1 MNAFRSRRPP
11 APPEIDLLPPERPRR
26 PLRPALG
33 ARADVVDA
41 HFVPVSIP
49 VPGREA
55 PRRAGAARG
64 LNDNRHFSASRQRT
78 AAANRWTTLAAGSLR
93 QTERVLQ
100 SLSNGAFAVF
110 VALVF
115 AATFAMAG
123 LLVGRP
129 AEQASARPLD
139 ITHVSLT
146 PRDDDGM
153 RILQVNAIIE
163 NRSAAKSPVPKL
175 RADLIAGGQIVAST
189 YIATP
194 VDEIDA
200 GHSRGITA
208 RLLHPGG
215 KTPELKLSFEESG
228 A

>member
-11 APPEIDLLPPERPRR
+11 VQPEIDLLPPERPRR
-26 PLRPALG
+26 PLRSGLG

-41 HFVPVSIP
+41 HFVA
-49 VPGREA
+49 VPARQEM
-55 PRRAGAARG
+55 RRAAGAG
-64 LNDNRHFSASRQRT
+64 GSNDNHHFSASRQPT
-78 AAANRWTTLAAGSLR
+78 AAANCWGSLAAGSLR
-93 QTERVLQ
+93 RTEKLLQ

-115 AATFAMAG
+115 AATFAVAG

-129 AEQASARPLD
+129 AELANARPLD

-215 KTPELKLSFEESG
+215 KTPELRLSFEESG

>member
-11 APPEIDLLPPERPRR
+11 AQPEIDLLPPERPRR
-26 PLRPALG
+26 PLRPALD

-41 HFVPVSIP
+41 HFVPVP
-49 VPGREA
+49 AREV
-55 PRRAGAARG
+55 PRRAGGTRG
-64 LNDNRHFSASRQRT
+64 LNDNHRFTSSKPRNG
-78 AAANRWTTLAAGSLR
+78 AANRFASLAAGTLR

-100 SLSNGAFAVF
+100 SLSNGAFAVI
-110 VALVF
+110 VALAF
-115 AATFAMAG
+115 AATFAFAG
-123 LLVGRP
+123 LLLGGP
-129 AEQASARPLD
+129 AEEANARPLD

-163 NRSAAKSPVPKL
+163 NRSA
-175 RADLIAGGQIVAST
+175 DLIAGGQVIAST

-194 VDEIDA
+194 VEEIDA

-215 KTPELKLSFEESG
+215 KTPELRLSFEESG

>member
-11 APPEIDLLPPERPRR
+11 VQPEIDLLPPERPRR
-26 PLRPALG
+26 PLHSALG
-33 ARADVVDA
+33 ARTDVVDA
-41 HFVPVSIP
+41 HFVPVP
-49 VPGREA
+49 AREP
-55 PRRAGAARG
+55 PRRAGGTRG
-64 LNDNRHFSASRQRT
+64 LNDNHRFSASRRDNG
-78 AAANRWTTLAAGSLR
+78 AANRLAGLAAATLR

-100 SLSNGAFAVF
+100 SLSNGAFAVM

-115 AATFAMAG
+115 AATFAFAG
-123 LLVGRP
+123 LILGGP
-129 AEQASARPLD
+129 AEEANGRPLD

-153 RILQVNAIIE
+153 RILQVSAIIE
-163 NRSAAKSPVPKL
+163 NRGAEKSQVPKL
-175 RADLIAGGQIVAST
+175 RADLIAGGQVVAST

-194 VDEIDA
+194 VEEIDA
-200 GHSRGITA
+200 GHSRGISA

-215 KTPELKLSFEESG
+215 KTPELRLSFEESG

>member
-11 APPEIDLLPPERPRR
+11 AQPEIDLLPPERPRR

-41 HFVPVSIP
+41 QFVPVP
-49 VPGREA
+49 ARES
-55 PRRAGAARG
+55 RRTGGAGG
-64 LNDNRHFSASRQRT
+64 LNDNHRFTLSKPRNG
-78 AAANRWTTLAAGSLR
+78 AANRFASLAAGTLR
-93 QTERVLQ
+93 QTEKVLQ
-100 SLSNGAFAVF
+100 TLSNGAFAVI
-110 VALVF
+110 VALAF
-115 AATFAMAG
+115 AATFAFAG

-129 AEQASARPLD
+129 AAQANARPLD

-163 NRSAAKSPVPKL
+163 NRSAAKSAVPKL

-215 KTPELKLSFEESG
+215 KTPELRLSFEESD

>member
-11 APPEIDLLPPERPRR
+11 AQPEIDLLPPEPPRR
-26 PLRPALG
+26 PLRPALD

-41 HFVPVSIP
+41 HFVPVP
-49 VPGREA
+49 AREV
-55 PRRAGAARG
+55 PRRAGGTRG
-64 LNDNRHFSASRQRT
+64 LNDNHRFTSSKPRNG
-78 AAANRWTTLAAGSLR
+78 AANRFASLAAGTLR

-100 SLSNGAFAVF
+100 SLSNGAFAVI
-110 VALVF
+110 VALAF
-115 AATFAMAG
+115 AATFAFAG
-123 LLVGRP
+123 LLLGGP
-129 AEQASARPLD
+129 AEEANARPLD

-163 NRSAAKSPVPKL
+163 NRSAAKSQVPKL
-175 RADLIAGGQIVAST
+175 RADLISGGQVIAST

-194 VDEIDA
+194 VAEIDP

-215 KTPELKLSFEESG
+215 KTPELRLSFEESG